1 MRNRFATICLAGM
14 SLLAIAALPVSA
26 HHGSSAMDTS
36 KKVTLTGTVTEWVWA
51 NPHCWLKMDVKDD
64 KGTVAH
70 WVIEENAPAT
80 LVGYGFTR
88 TSFKPGDIATVT
100 MNVSK
105 SGTPNGRAGR
115 VVVNG
120 KTYEVLN
127 DEGGGNQ

>member
-1 MRNRFATICLAGM
+1 MRNRFAIICLAGVGF
-14 SLLAIAALPVSA
+14 LAICGVPASA
-26 HHGSSAMDTS
+26 HHGNSAMDTS

-64 KGTVAH
+64 KGNVAH
-70 WVIEENAPAT
+70 WVVEENAPAT

-88 TSFKPGDIATVT
+88 NSFKPGDIATVT

-105 SGTPNGRAGR
+105 SGTPNGRAGK

-120 KTYEVLN
+120 KTYEVIN

>member
-1 MRNRFATICLAGM
+1 MRNRLAAISLAGIGF
-14 SLLAIAALPVSA
+14 LAIGAVAASA

-64 KGTVAH
+64 KGNVAH

-88 TSFKPGDIATVT
+88 SSFKPGDMATVT

-105 SGTPNGRAGR
+105 SGTPNGRAGK